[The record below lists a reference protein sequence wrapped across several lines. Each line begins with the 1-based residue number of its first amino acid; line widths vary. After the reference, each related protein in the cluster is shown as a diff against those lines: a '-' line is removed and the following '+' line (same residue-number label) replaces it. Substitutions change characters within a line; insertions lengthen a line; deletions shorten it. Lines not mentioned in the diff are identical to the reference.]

1 MLISHFYP
9 NKFMDRFTRHVKK
22 HDFISHFCTK
32 EVDLI
37 YCGSISQLDKA
48 MAMKERFNKP
58 LVCWVW
64 DIPYCW
70 KDWCRTNDE
79 IQKNK
84 WRSQYVEKVISNLR
98 KCDRVI
104 SSSKHTQRILKNIFN
119 VESEQMY
126 FYINTEELD
135 SVQTHGKKG
144 HIIQISRFALVKRF
158 DISIKAMNGI
168 ERKLICVGTGN
179 YKELEGLARKL
190 KVDAVFCC
198 NPKNKEKIKLL
209 KESEI
214 LVSPSIF
221 EGWGMTP
228 IEALYCEIP
237 VLLND
242 LDVFREVYGDKVL
255 YHKRDDFEDMREKLK
270 MLLKDHGLQKRMV
283 DDCRPLISEFTV
295 PKFVKRW
302 EQMIHL

>member
-9 NKFMDRFTRHVKK
+9 NKFMDRFTRHVEKY
-22 HDFISHFCTK
+22 DFISNFCTR

-48 MAMKERFNKP
+48 MVAKERFNKP
-58 LVCWVW
+58 LICWVW

-84 WRSQYVEKVISNLR
+84 WRARYVEKVISNLR

-104 SSSKHTQRILKNIFN
+104 SSSKYTQRILKNIFN
-119 VESEQMY
+119 IESEQIY

-158 DISIKAMNGI
+158 DISIRAMNGI
-168 ERKLICVGTGN
+168 KRKLICIGTGN
-179 YKELEGLARKL
+179 YKKLEDLAKEL
-190 KVDAVFCC
+190 KVDVIFCC
-198 NPKNKEKIKLL
+198 NPRNKEKIKLL
-209 KESEI
+209 KESEV

-228 IEALYCEIP
+228 IEALHCEIP

-242 LDVFREVYGDKVL
+242 LEVFREIYGDKVL
-255 YHKRDDFEDMREKLK
+255 YHKRDDWEDMREKLM
-270 MLLKDHGLQKRMV
+270 MLLKDQGLQKKMV
-283 DDCRPLISEFTV
+283 RECRPLISEFTV
-295 PKFVKRW
+295 PKFVERW
-302 EQMIHL
+302 VKVIQI